1 MISLAVQEDTLISD
15 VLQAVE
21 TYCEYNKIY
30 KNKIITN
37 PFVISESGI
46 PVIPYQEIEKVKN
59 STAKTILIDMFA
71 EGYDIAEKFIN
82 NLPKDKK
89 YIIFANGWWDK
100 SKVNSDINYEILYWP
115 FFINEIVVKG
125 TNYWLPEFFQDKNY
139 TFDETKEFFFST
151 TIGRQKSWRD
161 QLSKRILNE
170 INFKNYILNYNGVEL
185 AMPSRG
191 MDVNYN
197 FEQFNT
203 HTIRNSIPIDMY
215 NNSEL
220 LLVVETNMLDHNEF
234 HLTEKTAKALITG
247 IPFIMAG
254 SYKFLENLRELGFQT
269 YHELWSEEYDNII
282 DINDRTTAIIELLNN
297 LNKTSWDQ
305 AKAKQIAAHNKACIL
320 NCNKIISKQIEKIID
335 RYSTYRIEDE

>member
-15 VLQAVE
+15 VLRAVE

-37 PFVISESGI
+37 PFVVSETGI

-59 STAKTILIDMFA
+59 TTAKIILIDMFA
-71 EGYDIAEKFIN
+71 EGYDIAERFIN
-82 NLPKDKK
+82 DLPKDKK

-100 SKVNSDINYEILYWP
+100 SQVNSDINYEILYWP
-115 FFINEIVVKG
+115 FFINEIVTKG
-125 TNYWLPEFFQDKNY
+125 TNYWLIDFFQDKNY
-139 TFDETKEFFFST
+139 NFDKPKEFFFST
-151 TIGRQKSWRD
+151 TIGRQKNWRD
-161 QLSKRILNE
+161 ILSNRIINE
-170 INFKNYILNYNGVEL
+170 VNFKNYILNYNGVEL
-185 AMPSRG
+185 AMPSRE

-247 IPFIMAG
+247 IPFIIAG

-269 YHELWSEEYDNII
+269 YSELWSEEYDNII
-282 DINDRTTAIIELLNN
+282 NVDDRTTAIIELLNK
-297 LNKTSWDQ
+297 LKKTSWDQ
-305 AKAKQIAAHNKACIL
+305 TKAKQIAAHNKACIL

-335 RYSTYRIEDE
+335 RYSTYGIKND